1 MVFVGLLSELTD
13 NSEYLLL
20 SEITVMGG
28 NEMSK
33 KNQKACCTP
42 VEMGMNY
49 CKVESIISV
58 DERGQMVLP
67 KELRDRANIRAGDK
81 LAIISWDKGGEVCC
95 IYLIKA
101 EHLAERVKD
110 FLGPMMK
117 GVATT

>member
-1 MVFVGLLSELTD
+1 MFFVRLISAVTD
-13 NSEYLLL
+13 NSESILL
-20 SEITVMGG
+20 SEIPVMGDDA
-28 NEMSK
+28 MPK
-33 KNQKACCTP
+33 KNQKVCCSP

-117 GVATT
+117 GMAA